1 MRNRH
6 ASIRAR
12 QDKGNFV
19 RFDMACASPDKIVI
33 IPVIFGVRACYGES
47 EDSREVLV
55 IPRRK
60 KEKESNSTES
70 YLLVD

>member
-1 MRNRH
+1 
-6 ASIRAR
+6 
-12 QDKGNFV
+12 
-19 RFDMACASPDKIVI
+19 MACASPDKIVI

-60 KEKESNSTES
+60 KEKESNSTER
-70 YLLVD
+70 YLLVDNASRRYGQSFLKVIPNG